1 MNNMG
6 LETILELRHF
16 PFSLA
21 QENQGSTIIA
31 DALIQPDKGFI
42 PGTSGCPELGLQD
55 LPVLDQPHVAGA
67 GGEIALSGPDKLAVL
82 VGEAAVQR
90 Q

>member
-1 MNNMG
+1 MNHMG
-6 LETILELRHF
+6 LETIPEIRHF

-21 QENQGSTIIA
+21 QENQVSTIIA
-31 DALIQPDKGFI
+31 DALIEPDVGFI
-42 PGTSGCPELGLQD
+42 PATTGCPELGLQD
-55 LPVLDQPHVAGA
+55 VPVLDQPHIASA
-67 GGEIALSGPDKLAVL
+67 GGEIAASGPDKLAVL